1 MRLFIAIHPDPG
13 WIRHLTGCQH
23 QLVQA
28 GLQGRLV
35 PRENLHMT
43 LAFAGNCTQDQKD
56 TILHLLQTLSFP
68 ATDARCLGYHRFGN
82 TRVLAFQA
90 DPAMTSFV
98 QELRERL
105 RDAGIPLD
113 DKPWKPHIT
122 LARGCAPLQHPFPAP
137 ECPSLMPLSSPVL
150 YESIQTR
157 QGVAYRPLGR
167 D

>member
-1 MRLFIAIHPDPG
+1 MRLFIAIHPDPD

-35 PRENLHMT
+35 PEENLHMT
-43 LAFAGNCTQDQKD
+43 LAFPGNCTQDQKD

-82 TRVLAFQA
+82 L
-90 DPAMTSFV
+90 D
-98 QELRERL
+98 RL
-105 RDAGIPLD
+105 RSSVKLSCNQLFLD
-113 DKPWKPHIT
+113 VFKVVDHT
-122 LARGCAPLQHPFPAP
+122 LPG
-137 ECPSLMPLSSPVL
+137 LMS
-150 YESIQTR
+150 T
-157 QGVAYRPLGR
+157 A

>member
-56 TILHLLQTLSFP
+56 TILETG
-68 ATDARCLGYHRFGN
+68 ATVQVPLFINQNEIIKID
-82 TRVLAFQA
+82 TR
-90 DPAMTSFV
+90 TG
-98 QELRERL
+98 E
-105 RDAGIPLD
+105 
-113 DKPWKPHIT
+113 
-122 LARGCAPLQHPFPAP
+122 
-137 ECPSLMPLSSPVL
+137 
-150 YESIQTR
+150 Y
-157 QGVAYRPLGR
+157 LGR
-167 D
+167 AKEA